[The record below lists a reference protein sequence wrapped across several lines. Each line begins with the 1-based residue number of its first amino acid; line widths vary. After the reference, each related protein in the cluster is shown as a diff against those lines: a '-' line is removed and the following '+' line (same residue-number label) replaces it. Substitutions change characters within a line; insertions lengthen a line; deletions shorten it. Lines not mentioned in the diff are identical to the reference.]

1 MWTEVFGSKVLRS
14 PTSPTSGTTSPC
26 KCLWS
31 LIRTTIQVGIET
43 SFTLTCINL
52 LYLGIYEV
60 FFFEVEADS
69 LDTGKPES
77 SLLLCL
83 YVKLLSCN
91 QISCY
96 MHNALVLSGTIV
108 LRFLLVQL
116 EPKPQVSK
124 RTHKHNKSIKS
135 FTNSLIMFIS
145 SLDYQLTSH
154 WRRFSLN

>member
-31 LIRTTIQVGIET
+31 LIRTTIQVGI
-43 SFTLTCINL
+43 
-52 LYLGIYEV
+52 

-91 QISCY
+91 RISCY